1 MESNDIFAN
10 ITCLVYSYDG
20 TGNLIFNNTPYVRGQ
35 IWFQVNF
42 DFILTWV
49 DSQFPLSPSPNSW
62 IIRDERQS
70 KLRINLG

>member
-20 TGNLIFNNTPYVRGQ
+20 TGNLIFNNIAYVTGQ

-42 DFILTWV
+42 DLTKV
-49 DSQFPLSPSPNSW
+49 DSQFPLFPNPNSW
-62 IIRDERQS
+62 IIMDGRQS

>member
-20 TGNLIFNNTPYVRGQ
+20 TGNLMFNNIAYVTEQ
-35 IWFQVNF
+35 VWFQVNF
-42 DFILTWV
+42 DLTLV

-62 IIRDERQS
+62 IIRAARQS
-70 KLRINLG
+70 KLRINL

>member
-20 TGNLIFNNTPYVRGQ
+20 TGNLIFNNIAYVTGQ
-35 IWFQVNF
+35 VWFQVNF
-42 DFILTWV
+42 DLTLV
-49 DSQFPLSPSPNSW
+49 DSQFPSSPSPNSW
-62 IIRDERQS
+62 IIRAWRQS